1 MTLGLAP
8 EINTHDY
15 NDDDYD
21 CDSARRARSARAPL
35 PQLERLM
42 ISLCVA
48 RSMLAAGDRKKGGR
62 TNGQTAASLKA
73 AFHTPMHVQ
82 ELCMPSV
89 NMATEGSLQ

>member
-1 MTLGLAP
+1 
-8 EINTHDY
+8 
-15 NDDDYD
+15 
-21 CDSARRARSARAPL
+21 
-35 PQLERLM
+35 
-42 ISLCVA
+42 
-48 RSMLAAGDRKKGGR
+48 MLAAGDRKKGGR